1 MRLAFF
7 LVTIPCI
14 ASIAGRCWHRG
25 GPENANLHKPHPS
38 SVAEMA
44 SPAACSVQGTM
55 LSSPWCRAGTR
66 TGASCRAA
74 WLPTRQ
80 QRRALVV
87 AAAAKLGGS
96 SSSPAAV
103 QTAAT
108 QAATLV
114 ASPAAATAAAL
125 LLGAAMA
132 GPAAAFE
139 IHAEPA
145 NALSLPTWAV
155 HTSSVLEW
163 VTAMGLM

>member
-1 MRLAFF
+1 
-7 LVTIPCI
+7 
-14 ASIAGRCWHRG
+14 
-25 GPENANLHKPHPS
+25 
-38 SVAEMA
+38 MA